1 MTEIDA
7 DPVAL
12 KKSSHPLARRPLLAA
27 VAVCS
32 VLLIGAIAMA
42 RSGAEQVAE
51 ESEANDEPILLGP
64 ADQAAEEVIRGMQK
78 EEVPLYEQSLD
89 GPALETPPYE
99 PPLARIEKTA
109 AEEQLEQALVAPSK
123 IAFQT
128 ETAYQAPPAAH
139 TPESANAPDL
149 GYPAWPDLTALT
161 GERDQPKYAQ
171 KAHFI
176 RHGAE
181 EWPDGTLQEGR
192 KKPLTPYELKTGS
205 VIPATMISG
214 INSDLPGQILAQ
226 VSEDIYDTATGRHL
240 LIPQGSKVVGTYDNE
255 VAFAQNRALVVW
267 TKLIFPDASEVNI
280 EGMPGADPSGYAGF
294 RDKVNRHVGRR
305 IGAALMMTVFNFA
318 YEATRR
324 ESQGPVGF
332 QPESAVTAALG
343 QSISELGKQM
353 VEREMDV
360 PNTLE
365 IRPGYRF
372 NVMVN
377 KDIAFQS
384 PYRRR

>member
-1 MTEIDA
+1 MTEIDD

-12 KKSSHPLARRPLLAA
+12 KKSTHPLAQRPLVAA

-42 RSGAEQVAE
+42 RSGATKVA
-51 ESEANDEPILLGP
+51 DEPEVDAEPLVLGP

-78 EEVPLYEQSLD
+78 EEAPLYEQPLG
-89 GPALETPPYE
+89 GPALEVYE
-99 PPLARIEKTA
+99 TPPLARIEKTA
-109 AEEQLEQALVAPSK
+109 AEEQLEQALVARSRIDFELASAFREPS
-123 IAFQT
+123 AS
-128 ETAYQAPPAAH
+128 
-139 TPESANAPDL
+139 PELNAPEASEL
-149 GYPAWPDLTALT
+149 GSPAWPDLTALT
-161 GERDQPKYAQ
+161 GEQDQSKYAQ
-171 KAHFI
+171 KAHFV

-181 EWPDGTLQEGR
+181 EWPSGTLQGGR
-192 KKPLTPYELKTGS
+192 QKPQTPYALKTGS

-267 TKLIFPDASEVNI
+267 TKLIFPDASQVNL

-305 IGAALMMTVFNFA
+305 IGAALMMTVFNLA

-324 ESQGPVGF
+324 QSEGPVGF
-332 QPESAVTAALG
+332 QPESAVTAAVG
-343 QSISELGKQM
+343 QSIAELGKQM

>member
-12 KKSSHPLARRPLLAA
+12 HKSSHPLARRPLLAA

-51 ESEANDEPILLGP
+51 ESEASEEPVALGP

-99 PPLARIEKTA
+99 PPLARIEKTP

-128 ETAYQAPPAAH
+128 ETSYQAAAAPH
-139 TPESANAPDL
+139 TPESANTPDL

-226 VSEDIYDTATGRHL
+226 VCAMDPRS
-240 LIPQGSKVVGTYDNE
+240 S
-255 VAFAQNRALVVW
+255 AL
-267 TKLIFPDASEVNI
+267 AS
-280 EGMPGADPSGYAGF
+280 
-294 RDKVNRHVGRR
+294 R
-305 IGAALMMTVFNFA
+305 
-318 YEATRR
+318 
-324 ESQGPVGF
+324 
-332 QPESAVTAALG
+332 
-343 QSISELGKQM
+343 
-353 VEREMDV
+353 
-360 PNTLE
+360 
-365 IRPGYRF
+365 YRF
-372 NVMVN
+372 RSSLS
-377 KDIAFQS
+377 FHT
-384 PYRRR
+384 

>member
-1 MTEIDA
+1 MTEVDA

-12 KKSSHPLARRPLLAA
+12 TKSSHPLAQRPLLAA

-42 RSGAEQVAE
+42 RSGAEQATDK
-51 ESEANDEPILLGP
+51 SGDDPEPITLEP

-78 EEVPLYEQSLD
+78 DQAPLYEQSLD
-89 GPALETPPYE
+89 GPALEIEPYE
-99 PPLARIEKTA
+99 PPPFAHIEKSP
-109 AEEQLEQALVAPSK
+109 AEEQLEQALVARSR
-123 IAFQT
+123 IEFQMPT
-128 ETAYQAPPAAH
+128 EAPPTSAEPIP
-139 TPESANAPDL
+139 PEAPEL
-149 GYPAWPDLTALT
+149 ASPAWPSLEGLT

-181 EWPDGTLQEGR
+181 EWPDGVLQNGR
-192 KKPLTPYELKTGS
+192 TKPLTRYQLKTGS
-205 VIPATMISG
+205 VIPAVMISG
-214 INSDLPGQILAQ
+214 INSDLPGQILGQ

-267 TKLIFPDASEVNI
+267 TKLIFPDASEVDL

-305 IGAALMMTVFNFA
+305 IGAALMLSVFNFA
-318 YEATRR
+318 YEASRQQTQN
-324 ESQGPVGF
+324 SIGF
-332 QPESAVTAALG
+332 QPQSAVTAAVG
-343 QSISELGKQM
+343 QSIAELGKQM

-377 KDIAFQS
+377 KDIAFES